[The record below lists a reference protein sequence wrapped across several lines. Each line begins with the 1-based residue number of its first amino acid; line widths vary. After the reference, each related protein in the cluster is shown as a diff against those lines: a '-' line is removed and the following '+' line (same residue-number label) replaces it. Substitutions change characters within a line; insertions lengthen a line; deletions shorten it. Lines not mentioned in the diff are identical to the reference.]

1 MNPVKI
7 SINWLKEYLE
17 TKSAPEEIS
26 DILTNLGLEV
36 EKILP
41 FESIKGGLIGVV
53 AGKVLKCEK
62 HPNADRLKVTSIDL
76 GNNETSEIVCG
87 APNIMEGQIVPVAK
101 VGSKIYT
108 NGGDEIKIKKSKIR
122 GVVSN
127 GMVCAE
133 DEIGL
138 GESHEGI
145 MVLDSKIK
153 PGTPISEV
161 FNVEN
166 DNIFEIGLTPNRSD
180 AMSHYG
186 VARDLKAYYDLNSQT
201 SKITLPSIND
211 FESVKIDED
220 FEVSVK
226 DIDKCPFY
234 SGLIIKNIKVGPSS
248 KELQNKLKSIGL
260 KPINNIVDIT
270 NFVMHEIGQPLHAF
284 DLDKIKNITVKSVKS
299 NTKFKTLDDNI
310 INLDSDDLM
319 ICSNNDPLCLAG
331 IYGGYDSGV
340 SNSTTNLFLES
351 AIFDSVTIRKSSKR
365 HQLFTDA
372 SYRYERGVDPEKVLY
387 ALKRASILIKE
398 ANQEANISEIL
409 VEDNLK
415 VDIKDIYLRYDR
427 IDSIAGQKIDK
438 ETITQI
444 LSSLDFEIKGHSE
457 DGLNIIAPNYRHDV
471 YREIDVI
478 EEILRVYGFNNIN
491 VESKISMSIPEIGK
505 NNINKT
511 ESLISNNLVGIGFN
525 EIINN
530 SICSPGVN
538 EKFNNQAVNL
548 LNPQGTELSNL
559 RSSLIPN
566 ALETVKHNINRQ
578 NRNLKIFE
586 IGNTYS
592 INDNNYIENKRLNV
606 TVTGQIFDENW
617 ISELSKSNF
626 YYLKGVAENLLNN
639 LNVSNIKYEVNND
652 ELFEYKLCIH
662 NNKKNIGF
670 IGELNSTYTKEF
682 SIDDK
687 IHLLNLDLDNIKLKS
702 ANVKYQELSKFPS
715 SRRDLSMILDDNI
728 NFEAIKNL
736 AFNVENKILKD
747 VNLFDEYKGKNIE
760 DNKKSLAVSFIFN
773 DSKKTLTDK
782 LIDKIMLKL
791 SDKYKT
797 ELGAVIRD
805 K

>member
-1 MNPVKI
+1 MKI

-17 TKSAPEEIS
+17 TKSNPEEIS

-41 FESIKGGLIGVV
+41 FESVKGGLTGVV

-87 APNIMEGQIVPVAK
+87 APNIMEGQIVPIAK

-138 GESHEGI
+138 GESHDGI

-166 DNIFEIGLTPNRSD
+166 DNILEIGLTPNRSD

-226 DIDKCPFY
+226 DTDKCPFY

-319 ICSNNDPLCLAG
+319 ICSDNNPLCLAG

-409 VEDNLK
+409 IEDNLK

-427 IDSIAGQKIDK
+427 IDSITGQKIDK

-538 EKFNNQAVNL
+538 EKFSNQAVNL

-606 TVTGQIFDENW
+606 TVTGKIFDENW
-617 ISELSKSNF
+617 ISEFSKSNF

-760 DNKKSLAVSFIFN
+760 DNKKSLAVSFTFN

-797 ELGAVIRD
+797 DLGAVIRD

>member
-1 MNPVKI
+1 MKI

-17 TKSAPEEIS
+17 TKSNPEEIS

-41 FESIKGGLIGVV
+41 FESVKGGLTGVV

-87 APNIMEGQIVPVAK
+87 APNIMEGQIVPIAK
-101 VGSKIYT
+101 VGSKIYS

-138 GESHEGI
+138 GESHDGI

-166 DNIFEIGLTPNRSD
+166 DNILEIGLTPNRSD

-226 DIDKCPFY
+226 DTDKCPFY

-340 SNSTTNLFLES
+340 SNNTTNLFLES

-409 VEDNLK
+409 IEDNLK
-415 VDIKDIYLRYDR
+415 ADIKDIYLRYDR
-427 IDSIAGQKIDK
+427 IASIAGQKIDK

-444 LSSLDFEIKGHSE
+444 LSSLDFEIKGHTE

-478 EEILRVYGFNNIN
+478 EEILRVYGFNNIT
-491 VESKISMSIPEIGK
+491 VESKISISIPEIGK
-505 NNINKT
+505 NHINKT
-511 ESLISNNLVGIGFN
+511 ESLISNNLVGIGFH

-538 EKFNNQAVNL
+538 EKFNNQSGIL

-559 RSSLIPN
+559 RSSLIPK

-592 INDNNYIENKRLNV
+592 ITDNNYIENKRLNV
-606 TVTGQIFDENW
+606 TVTGKIFDENW
-617 ISELSKSNF
+617 ISELSQSNF

-670 IGELNSTYTKEF
+670 IGELNSIYTKEF
-682 SIDDK
+682 SIEDK

-702 ANVKYQELSKFPS
+702 GNVKYQELSKFPS
-715 SRRDLSMILDDNI
+715 SRRDLSMILDNNI

-797 ELGAVIRD
+797 DLGAVIRD

>member
-1 MNPVKI
+1 MKI

-17 TKSAPEEIS
+17 TKSNPEEIS

-41 FESIKGGLIGVV
+41 FESVKGGLTGVV

-87 APNIMEGQIVPVAK
+87 APNIMEGQIVPIAK

-138 GESHEGI
+138 GESHDGI

-166 DNIFEIGLTPNRSD
+166 DNILEIGLTPNRSD

-201 SKITLPSIND
+201 SKITLPSVND

-409 VEDNLK
+409 IEDNLK

-427 IDSIAGQKIDK
+427 IASITGQKIDK

-530 SICSPGVN
+530 SICSPSVN
-538 EKFNNQAVNL
+538 EKFSSQAVSL

-606 TVTGQIFDENW
+606 TVTGKIFDENW
-617 ISELSKSNF
+617 ISEFSKSNF

-702 ANVKYQELSKFPS
+702 ANVKYQELSRFPS
-715 SRRDLSMILDDNI
+715 SRRDISMILDDNI

-760 DNKKSLAVSFIFN
+760 DNKKSLAVSFTFN

-797 ELGAVIRD
+797 DLGAVIRD

>member
-1 MNPVKI
+1 MKI

-17 TKSAPEEIS
+17 TKSNPEEIS

-41 FESIKGGLIGVV
+41 FESVKGGLTGVV

-87 APNIMEGQIVPVAK
+87 APNIMEGQIVPIAK

-138 GESHEGI
+138 GESHDGI

-166 DNIFEIGLTPNRSD
+166 DNILEIGLTPNRSD

-226 DIDKCPFY
+226 DTDKCPFY

-310 INLDSDDLM
+310 INLDSDDLI
-319 ICSNNDPLCLAG
+319 ICSDNNPLCLAG

-409 VEDNLK
+409 IEDNLK

-427 IDSIAGQKIDK
+427 IDSITGQKIDK

-505 NNINKT
+505 NHINKT
-511 ESLISNNLVGIGFN
+511 ESLISNNLVGIGFH

-538 EKFNNQAVNL
+538 EKFSNQAVNL

-606 TVTGQIFDENW
+606 TVTGKIFDENW
-617 ISELSKSNF
+617 ISEFSKSNF

-652 ELFEYKLCIH
+652 ELFEYKLFIY
-662 NNKKNIGF
+662 NNKNNIGF

-702 ANVKYQELSKFPS
+702 ANVKYQELSRFPS
-715 SRRDLSMILDDNI
+715 SRRDISMILDDNI

-760 DNKKSLAVSFIFN
+760 DNKKSLAVSFTFN

-797 ELGAVIRD
+797 DLGAVIRD

>member
-1 MNPVKI
+1 MKI

-17 TKSAPEEIS
+17 TKSNPEEIS

-41 FESIKGGLIGVV
+41 FESIKGGLTGVV

-87 APNIMEGQIVPVAK
+87 APNIMEGQIVPIAK

-138 GESHEGI
+138 GESHDGI

-166 DNIFEIGLTPNRSD
+166 DNILEIGLTPNRSD

-226 DIDKCPFY
+226 DTDKCPFY

-284 DLDKIKNITVKSVKS
+284 DLDKINNITVKSVKS

-310 INLDSDDLM
+310 INLDSDDLI
-319 ICSNNDPLCLAG
+319 ICSDNNPLCLAG

-409 VEDNLK
+409 IEDNLK

-427 IDSIAGQKIDK
+427 IASITGQKIDK

-530 SICSPGVN
+530 SICSPSVN
-538 EKFNNQAVNL
+538 EKFSSQAVSL

-606 TVTGQIFDENW
+606 TVTGKIFDENW
-617 ISELSKSNF
+617 ISEFSKSNF

-702 ANVKYQELSKFPS
+702 ANVKYQELSRFPS
-715 SRRDLSMILDDNI
+715 SRRDISMILDDNI

-760 DNKKSLAVSFIFN
+760 DNKKSLAVSFTFN

-797 ELGAVIRD
+797 DLGAVIRD

>member
-1 MNPVKI
+1 MKI

-17 TKSAPEEIS
+17 TKSNPEEIS

-41 FESIKGGLIGVV
+41 FESIKGGLTGVV

-87 APNIMEGQIVPVAK
+87 APNIMEGQIVPIAK

-138 GESHEGI
+138 GESHDGI

-166 DNIFEIGLTPNRSD
+166 DNILEIGLTPNRSD

-409 VEDNLK
+409 IEDNLK

-427 IDSIAGQKIDK
+427 IASIAGQKIDK

-444 LSSLDFEIKGHSE
+444 LSSLDFEIKGHTE

-505 NNINKT
+505 NHINKI
-511 ESLISNNLVGIGFN
+511 ESLISNNLVGIGFH

-538 EKFNNQAVNL
+538 EKFSNQAVNL

-592 INDNNYIENKRLNV
+592 ITDNNYIENKRLNV
-606 TVTGQIFDENW
+606 TVTGKIFDENW

-702 ANVKYQELSKFPS
+702 ANVKYQELSRFPS

-760 DNKKSLAVSFIFN
+760 DNKKSLAVSFTFN

-797 ELGAVIRD
+797 DLGAVIRD

>member
-1 MNPVKI
+1 MKI

-17 TKSAPEEIS
+17 TKSNPEEIS

-41 FESIKGGLIGVV
+41 FESVKGGLTGVV

-87 APNIMEGQIVPVAK
+87 APNIMEGQIVPIAK

-138 GESHEGI
+138 GESHDGI

-166 DNIFEIGLTPNRSD
+166 DNILEIGLTPNRSD

-226 DIDKCPFY
+226 DTDKCPFY

-284 DLDKIKNITVKSVKS
+284 DLDKINNITVKSVKS

-409 VEDNLK
+409 IEDNLK

-427 IDSIAGQKIDK
+427 IDSITGQKIDK

-444 LSSLDFEIKGHSE
+444 LSSLDFEIKGHTE

-530 SICSPGVN
+530 SICSPSVN
-538 EKFNNQAVNL
+538 EKFSSQAVSL

-606 TVTGQIFDENW
+606 TVTGKIFDENW
-617 ISELSKSNF
+617 ISEFSKSNF

-702 ANVKYQELSKFPS
+702 ANVKYQELSRFPS
-715 SRRDLSMILDDNI
+715 SRRDISMILDDNI

-760 DNKKSLAVSFIFN
+760 DNKKSLAVSFTFN

-797 ELGAVIRD
+797 DLGAVIRD

>member
-1 MNPVKI
+1 MKI

-17 TKSAPEEIS
+17 TKSNPEEIS

-41 FESIKGGLIGVV
+41 FESVKGGLTGVV

-62 HPNADRLKVTSIDL
+62 HPNADRLKVTSIDM

-87 APNIMEGQIVPVAK
+87 APNIMEGQIVPIAK

-108 NGGDEIKIKKSKIR
+108 NSGDEIKIKKSKIR

-166 DNIFEIGLTPNRSD
+166 DNILEIGLTPNRSD

-201 SKITLPSIND
+201 SKITLPSINN

-284 DLDKIKNITVKSVKS
+284 DLDKINNITVKSVKS

-310 INLDSDDLM
+310 INLDSDDLI
-319 ICSNNDPLCLAG
+319 ICSDNNPLCLAG

-409 VEDNLK
+409 IEDNLK

-427 IDSIAGQKIDK
+427 IDSITGQKIDK

-606 TVTGQIFDENW
+606 TVTGKIFDENW
-617 ISELSKSNF
+617 ISEFSKSNF

-702 ANVKYQELSKFPS
+702 ANVKYQELSRFPS
-715 SRRDLSMILDDNI
+715 SRRDISMILDDNI

-760 DNKKSLAVSFIFN
+760 DNKKSLAVSFTFN

-797 ELGAVIRD
+797 DLGAVIRD

>member
-1 MNPVKI
+1 MKI

-17 TKSAPEEIS
+17 TKSNPEEIS

-41 FESIKGGLIGVV
+41 FESVKGGLTGVV

-87 APNIMEGQIVPVAK
+87 ATNIMEGQIVPIAK

-138 GESHEGI
+138 GESHDGI

-166 DNIFEIGLTPNRSD
+166 DNILEIGLTPNRSD

-201 SKITLPSIND
+201 SKITLPSINN

-284 DLDKIKNITVKSVKS
+284 DLDKINNITVKSVKS

-310 INLDSDDLM
+310 INLDSDDLI
-319 ICSNNDPLCLAG
+319 ICSDNNPLCLAG

-409 VEDNLK
+409 IEDNLK

-427 IDSIAGQKIDK
+427 IASITGQKIDK

-530 SICSPGVN
+530 SICSPSVN
-538 EKFNNQAVNL
+538 EKFSSQAVSL

-606 TVTGQIFDENW
+606 TVTGKIFDENW
-617 ISELSKSNF
+617 ISEFSKSNF

-702 ANVKYQELSKFPS
+702 ANVKYQELSRFPS
-715 SRRDLSMILDDNI
+715 SRRDISMILDDNI

-760 DNKKSLAVSFIFN
+760 DNKKSLAVSFTFN

-797 ELGAVIRD
+797 DLGAVIRD

>member
-1 MNPVKI
+1 MKI

-17 TKSAPEEIS
+17 TKSNPEEIS

-41 FESIKGGLIGVV
+41 FESVKGGLTGVV

-87 APNIMEGQIVPVAK
+87 APNIMEGQIVPIAK

-138 GESHEGI
+138 GESHDGI

-166 DNIFEIGLTPNRSD
+166 DNILEIGLTPNRSD

-201 SKITLPSIND
+201 SKITLPSINN

-319 ICSNNDPLCLAG
+319 ICSDNNPLCLAG

-409 VEDNLK
+409 IEDNLK

-427 IDSIAGQKIDK
+427 IASIAGQKIDK

-538 EKFNNQAVNL
+538 EKFSNQAVNL

-606 TVTGQIFDENW
+606 TVTGKIFDENW
-617 ISELSKSNF
+617 ISEFSKSNF

-639 LNVSNIKYEVNND
+639 LNVSNIRYEVNND

-702 ANVKYQELSKFPS
+702 ANVKYQELSRFPS

-760 DNKKSLAVSFIFN
+760 DNKKSLAVSFTFN

-797 ELGAVIRD
+797 DLGAVIRD

>member
-1 MNPVKI
+1 MKI

-17 TKSAPEEIS
+17 TKSNPEEIS

-41 FESIKGGLIGVV
+41 FESIKGGLTGVV

-87 APNIMEGQIVPVAK
+87 APNIMEGQIVPIAK

-138 GESHEGI
+138 GESHDGI

-166 DNIFEIGLTPNRSD
+166 DNILEIGLTPNRSD

-226 DIDKCPFY
+226 DTDKCPFY

-409 VEDNLK
+409 IEDNLK

-427 IDSIAGQKIDK
+427 IDSITGQKIDK

-444 LSSLDFEIKGHSE
+444 LSSLDFEIKGHTE

-505 NNINKT
+505 NHINKT
-511 ESLISNNLVGIGFN
+511 ESLISNNLVGIGFH

-592 INDNNYIENKRLNV
+592 ITDNNYIENKRLNV
-606 TVTGQIFDENW
+606 TVTGKIFDENW

-662 NNKKNIGF
+662 NNKNNIGF

-797 ELGAVIRD
+797 DLGAVIRD

>member
-1 MNPVKI
+1 MKI

-17 TKSAPEEIS
+17 TKSNPEEIS

-41 FESIKGGLIGVV
+41 FESVKGGLTGVV

-87 APNIMEGQIVPVAK
+87 APNIMEGQIVPIAK

-138 GESHEGI
+138 GESHDGI

-166 DNIFEIGLTPNRSD
+166 DNILEIGLTPNRSD

-201 SKITLPSIND
+201 SKITLPSINN

-284 DLDKIKNITVKSVKS
+284 DLDKIKNIAVKSVKS

-319 ICSNNDPLCLAG
+319 ICSDNNPLCLAG

-409 VEDNLK
+409 IEDNLK

-427 IDSIAGQKIDK
+427 IASIAGQKIDK

-530 SICSPGVN
+530 SICSPSVN
-538 EKFNNQAVNL
+538 EKFSSQAVSL

-606 TVTGQIFDENW
+606 TVTGKIFDENW
-617 ISELSKSNF
+617 ISEFSKSNF

-639 LNVSNIKYEVNND
+639 LNVSNIRYEVNND

-702 ANVKYQELSKFPS
+702 ANVKYQELSRFPS
-715 SRRDLSMILDDNI
+715 SRRDISMILDDNI

-760 DNKKSLAVSFIFN
+760 DNKKSLAISFIFN

-797 ELGAVIRD
+797 DLGAVIRD

>member
-1 MNPVKI
+1 MKI

-17 TKSAPEEIS
+17 TNSTPEEIS

-41 FESIKGGLIGVV
+41 FESVKGGLTGVV

-87 APNIMEGQIVPVAK
+87 APNIMEGQIVPIAK

-138 GESHEGI
+138 GESHDGI

-201 SKITLPSIND
+201 SKITLPSVND

-270 NFVMHEIGQPLHAF
+270 NFIMHEIGQPLHAF

-427 IDSIAGQKIDK
+427 IDSITGQKIDK

-505 NNINKT
+505 NHINKI
-511 ESLISNNLVGIGFN
+511 ESLISNNLVGIGFH

-538 EKFNNQAVNL
+538 EKFSNQAVNL

-606 TVTGQIFDENW
+606 TVTGKIFDENW
-617 ISELSKSNF
+617 ISEFSKSNF

-652 ELFEYKLCIH
+652 ELFEYKLSIH
-662 NNKKNIGF
+662 NNKKSIGF

-702 ANVKYQELSKFPS
+702 ANVKYQELSRFPS

-797 ELGAVIRD
+797 DLGAVIRD

>member
-1 MNPVKI
+1 MKI

-17 TKSAPEEIS
+17 TKSNPEEIS

-41 FESIKGGLIGVV
+41 FESVKGGLTGVV

-87 APNIMEGQIVPVAK
+87 APNIMEGQIVPIAK

-138 GESHEGI
+138 GESHDGI

-166 DNIFEIGLTPNRSD
+166 DNILEIGLTPNRSD

-201 SKITLPSIND
+201 SKITLPSINN

-284 DLDKIKNITVKSVKS
+284 DLDKINNITVKSVKS

-310 INLDSDDLM
+310 INLDSDDLI
-319 ICSNNDPLCLAG
+319 ICSDNNPLCLAG

-409 VEDNLK
+409 IEDNLK

-427 IDSIAGQKIDK
+427 IASITGQKIDK

-530 SICSPGVN
+530 SICSPSVN
-538 EKFNNQAVNL
+538 EKFSSQAVSL

-606 TVTGQIFDENW
+606 TVTGKIFDENW
-617 ISELSKSNF
+617 ISEFSKSNF

-702 ANVKYQELSKFPS
+702 ANVKYQELSRFPS

-760 DNKKSLAVSFIFN
+760 DNKKSLAVSFTFN

-797 ELGAVIRD
+797 DLGAVIRD

>member
-1 MNPVKI
+1 MKI

-17 TKSAPEEIS
+17 TKSNPEEIS

-41 FESIKGGLIGVV
+41 FESIKGGLTGVV

-62 HPNADRLKVTSIDL
+62 HPNADRLKITSIDL
-76 GNNETSEIVCG
+76 GDNETSEIVCG

-138 GESHEGI
+138 GESHDGI

-226 DIDKCPFY
+226 DTNKCPFY

-310 INLDSDDLM
+310 INLDSDDLI
-319 ICSNNDPLCLAG
+319 ICSDNNPLCLAG

-340 SNSTTNLFLES
+340 SSSTTNLFLES

-372 SYRYERGVDPEKVLY
+372 SYRYERGIDPEKVLY

-409 VEDNLK
+409 IEDNLK

-427 IDSIAGQKIDK
+427 IASIAGQKIDK

-444 LSSLDFEIKGHSE
+444 LSSLDFEIKGHTE

-478 EEILRVYGFNNIN
+478 EEILL
-491 VESKISMSIPEIGK
+491 
-505 NNINKT
+505 
-511 ESLISNNLVGIGFN
+511 SLIHI
-525 EIINN
+525 
-530 SICSPGVN
+530 
-538 EKFNNQAVNL
+538 
-548 LNPQGTELSNL
+548 
-559 RSSLIPN
+559 
-566 ALETVKHNINRQ
+566 
-578 NRNLKIFE
+578 
-586 IGNTYS
+586 
-592 INDNNYIENKRLNV
+592 
-606 TVTGQIFDENW
+606 
-617 ISELSKSNF
+617 
-626 YYLKGVAENLLNN
+626 
-639 LNVSNIKYEVNND
+639 
-652 ELFEYKLCIH
+652 
-662 NNKKNIGF
+662 
-670 IGELNSTYTKEF
+670 
-682 SIDDK
+682 
-687 IHLLNLDLDNIKLKS
+687 
-702 ANVKYQELSKFPS
+702 
-715 SRRDLSMILDDNI
+715 
-728 NFEAIKNL
+728 
-736 AFNVENKILKD
+736 
-747 VNLFDEYKGKNIE
+747 
-760 DNKKSLAVSFIFN
+760 
-773 DSKKTLTDK
+773 
-782 LIDKIMLKL
+782 
-791 SDKYKT
+791 
-797 ELGAVIRD
+797 
-805 K
+805 

>member
-1 MNPVKI
+1 MKI

-17 TKSAPEEIS
+17 TKSNPEEIS

-41 FESIKGGLIGVV
+41 FESVKGGLTGVV

-87 APNIMEGQIVPVAK
+87 APNIMEGQIVPIAK

-138 GESHEGI
+138 GESHDGI

-166 DNIFEIGLTPNRSD
+166 DNILEIGLTPNRSD

-226 DIDKCPFY
+226 DTDKCPFY

-319 ICSNNDPLCLAG
+319 ICSDNNPLCLAG

-409 VEDNLK
+409 IEDNLK

-427 IDSIAGQKIDK
+427 IASIAGQKIDK

-538 EKFNNQAVNL
+538 EKFSNQAVNL

-606 TVTGQIFDENW
+606 TVTGKIFDENW
-617 ISELSKSNF
+617 ISEFSKSNF

-639 LNVSNIKYEVNND
+639 LNVSNIRYEVNND

-702 ANVKYQELSKFPS
+702 ANVKYQELSRFPS

-760 DNKKSLAVSFIFN
+760 DNKKSLAVSFTFN

-797 ELGAVIRD
+797 DLGAVIRD

>member
-1 MNPVKI
+1 MKI

-17 TKSAPEEIS
+17 TKSNPEEIS

-41 FESIKGGLIGVV
+41 FESVKGGLTGVV

-87 APNIMEGQIVPVAK
+87 ATNIMEGQIVPIAK

-108 NGGDEIKIKKSKIR
+108 NSGDEIKIKKSKIR

-138 GESHEGI
+138 GESHDGI

-166 DNIFEIGLTPNRSD
+166 DNILEIGLTPNRSD

-226 DIDKCPFY
+226 DTDKCPFY

-270 NFVMHEIGQPLHAF
+270 NFIMHEIGQPLHAF

-409 VEDNLK
+409 IEDNLK

-427 IDSIAGQKIDK
+427 IYSIAGQKIDK

-530 SICSPGVN
+530 SICSPSVN
-538 EKFNNQAVNL
+538 EKFSSQAVSL

-592 INDNNYIENKRLNV
+592 ITDNNYIENKRLNV
-606 TVTGQIFDENW
+606 TVTGKIFDENW
-617 ISELSKSNF
+617 ISEFSKSNF

-652 ELFEYKLCIH
+652 ELFEYKLFIY
-662 NNKKNIGF
+662 NNKNNIGF

-797 ELGAVIRD
+797 DLGAVIRD